1 MDRISGLMP
10 QTGWS
15 PLLSMVPPKKAPAT
29 TVEPASTSAN
39 TNSGLGAEVGSQAQT
54 DRVAQLQARN
64 RDVAVETA
72 VLAQSRADSV
82 PDPDAPTGP
91 PPTFDVTP
99 LEANAAALKAL
110 PPPEPEPDL
119 RAEMREQPAQE
130 TAESPDQVEAPSG
143 AAPAS
148 EPVAPMAEAA
158 PQPAPQPE
166 VKAERAVSH
175 PASDWQATS
184 DTAEP
189 SLDVVR

>member
-10 QTGWS
+10 QVGWS

-29 TVEPASTSAN
+29 TVEPANTSSG
-39 TNSGLGAEVGSQAQT
+39 TNSGMGAEVGTQAQLA
-54 DRVAQLQARN
+54 RSVQLQARN

-72 VLAQSRADSV
+72 VLAQSRAEAV

-99 LEANAAALKAL
+99 LEAKAAALMAV
-110 PPPEPEPDL
+110 PP
-119 RAEMREQPAQE
+119 QE
-130 TAESPDQVEAPSG
+130 TAPAPAAARPAEPEQPPAEPSG
-143 AAPAS
+143 AAEPKAQPA
-148 EPVAPMAEAA
+148 AEAA
-158 PQPAPQPE
+158 PQPAPQPT
-166 VKAERAVSH
+166 
-175 PASDWQATS
+175 PQPNPDWQATS